1 MSTKKTSTVT
11 ILNVSEST
19 LIFSVAEKLR
29 YKVLF
34 PEKVESSRKFLKS
47 VTKSVI

>member
-1 MSTKKTSTVT
+1 MSTKKTNTEKSLK
-11 ILNVSEST
+11 ISEST